1 MRRRDFI
8 IVIAGSAAVRPLA
21 ARAKHALIGTIILG
35 VIIVASLVT
44 VKRPSETMMD
54 LEKIIADLAER
65 KRAALVDSAEWLV
78 ANNALIALRYSA
90 DGAGDLIED
99 LDPDFGTTFRRPA
112 AASPSIEQQPKALQF
127 RTSESDLIKKL
138 DDIKA

>member
-21 ARAKHALIGTIILG
+21 ARAQHALIGTIILG